1 MAASGDPVE
10 RLEAFAKDGDLSFDD
25 EAVQQ
30 DVAATILE
38 ALQVCI

>member
-10 RLEAFAKDGDLSFDD
+10 RLEAFAKDSDLIFD
-25 EAVQQ
+25 EAVQH